1 VFRSDLLT
9 QVRHVVI
16 VSFLLDPLASHRRH
30 LVDVLVLIFH
40 RRRHRRM
47 THDVDHRE
55 QVFGGTTHLRSKGV
69 PRTLWD

>member
-1 VFRSDLLT
+1 
-9 QVRHVVI
+9 
-16 VSFLLDPLASHRRH
+16 
-30 LVDVLVLIFH
+30 VLIFH

-55 QVFGGTTHLRSKGV
+55 QVFGGTIHLRSKGV